1 MAVTD
6 KTIPKKSRWKKMI
19 GILFLIIVLLTGGKI
34 YMDRKKVDDLYRH
47 GFSLLEEQIATYIVE
62 HYAGVSKVEFSPIYV
77 DRSTESLD
85 IVPVIYDTDGN
96 RAVLGGNVPK
106 QNIMFATYGSHV
118 GLTAID
124 FTIDGNHIIYLGNSK
139 NGEEIDVSDS
149 TVLPEAA
156 RIEKSRDID
165 DNIDALIADGQLTAI
180 YKQDGGSPN
189 AEIVYNLEI
198 IRGEVDDKWQ

>member
-1 MAVTD
+1 
-6 KTIPKKSRWKKMI
+6 
-19 GILFLIIVLLTGGKI
+19 
-34 YMDRKKVDDLYRH
+34 MDRKKVDDLYRH

-77 DRSTESLD
+77 DWSIDTIET
-85 IVPVIYDTDGN
+85 VPVIYDQSGN
-96 RAVLGGNVPK
+96 RAILGGNIRS
-106 QNIMFATYGSHV
+106 QNISFSGFGVPTGFYD
-118 GLTAID
+118 LD
-124 FTIDGNHIIYLGNSK
+124 FDYSGKHFIYLGASK
-139 NGEEIDVSDS
+139 DGGKIDVS
-149 TVLPEAA
+149 TENRLPEEAKLSTST
-156 RIEKSRDID
+156 RID